1 MKVLVDTSA
10 WVEALRRRGHEAT
23 REAVGAALSE
33 GRAVTCPMVI
43 LELWNGA
50 QGASETRM
58 LRDLEGELEVVDID
72 DTVWS
77 TARDLARA
85 CRSAGVTAPATDL
98 LVAACAARHS
108 LGLLHHDRHF
118 DAIARVAAGQ

>member
-1 MKVLVDTSA
+1 
-10 WVEALRRRGHEAT
+10 
-23 REAVGAALSE
+23 
-33 GRAVTCPMVI
+33 
-43 LELWNGA
+43 
-50 QGASETRM
+50 M

-72 DTVWS
+72 DAVWS